1 MMCAPRAAS
10 ASASASPIPDEAPVI
25 QMTLPEY
32 SMHPAPIGVCD
43 IKGWSAEIRK
53 QEKYPQ
59 ICVSACRTTLAKA
72 VLPQ

>member
-1 MMCAPRAAS
+1 
-10 ASASASPIPDEAPVI
+10 
-25 QMTLPEY
+25 
-32 SMHPAPIGVCD
+32 MHPAPIGVCD